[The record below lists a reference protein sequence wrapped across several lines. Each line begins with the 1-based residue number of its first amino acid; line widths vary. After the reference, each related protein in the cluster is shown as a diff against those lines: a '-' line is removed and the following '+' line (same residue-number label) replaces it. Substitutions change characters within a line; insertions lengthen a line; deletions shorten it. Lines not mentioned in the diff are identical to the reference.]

1 MSLVR
6 LCASIFFL
14 LSSLPLFAWRSS
26 LSDTSHNYIELAAL
40 QSSIDRTPF
49 WHQANQFG
57 IVPREGSV
65 ISLRAGVDKLWTLS
79 TKSLATNRWKA
90 GFGMEA
96 VGNTFL
102 YNKPGISTKSGI
114 LLPQAY
120 GTVRHGNWELY
131 AGRKKQY
138 IGLADSTLGTGS
150 YAWSGNALPIPK
162 VQLGL
167 TQFTTVPYTHG
178 WLAVQG
184 FVAHGWF
191 ENNRP
196 ITKDLKFHQKALYF
210 RLANPNG
217 NLKLYGGMN
226 HQAQWGGKTPYETT
240 ESQMPNRF
248 SDFLR
253 VVIGDPFSP
262 PADSSYHSFDNA
274 RVGNHLGTVDLGLEL
289 EGYGV
294 TWFLYRQNIYEDGS
308 LFRLKN
314 IKDGLNGIRIR
325 RKNFYGANFELAEG
339 LFEILYTKNQA
350 GTEFI
355 FNQGVFGRDN
365 YFNHAQVRDGWS
377 YYDRTIG
384 TPFIPPTTDTSPL
397 WPAYSYTSNNRVW
410 VLHLGLKGTFFQ
422 KYVWS
427 TKLSYSSNAGTYDL
441 PFKAEPTQFSGLL
454 TIKRKVGWLGGN
466 TFLQGSIATDVG
478 ELYRN
483 STGFMLSIRKE
494 GLF

>member
-6 LCASIFFL
+6 LCAFIFFL
-14 LSSLPLFAWRSS
+14 LSFLPSLAWRSS
-26 LSDTSHNYIELAAL
+26 LPDTSRNYIELAAL

-49 WHQANQFG
+49 WLQANQFG
-57 IVPREGSV
+57 VVPRGGSV
-65 ISLRAGVDKLWTLS
+65 ISIRAGVDRLWSLS
-79 TKSLATNRWKA
+79 SRSSATNEWQA
-90 GFGMEA
+90 GFGVEA
-96 VGNTFL
+96 VGNTFFS
-102 YNKPGISTKSGI
+102 NKSNI

-120 GTVRHGNWELY
+120 GTVRYGNWELY

-167 TQFTTVPYTHG
+167 TQFTTVPLTRG

-184 FVAHGWF
+184 FIAHGWF
-191 ENNRP
+191 ENSRP

-210 RLANPNG
+210 RLAKPSG
-217 NLKLYGGMN
+217 HLRFYGGIN
-226 HQAQWGGKTPYETT
+226 HQAQWGGKTPYETLNN
-240 ESQMPNRF
+240 QMPNRF

-253 VVIGDPFSP
+253 VLIGDPFSP
-262 PADSSYHSFDNA
+262 PADSSYYFFDEA
-274 RVGNHLGTVDLGLEL
+274 RVGNHLGSLDVGFEV

-308 LFRLKN
+308 LFRLEN

-325 RKNFYGANFELAEG
+325 RKNHYGSNVELTEG
-339 LFEILYTKNQA
+339 LFEILYTKNQS
-350 GTEFI
+350 GTQFI
-355 FNQGVFGRDN
+355 FNRGIFGRDN

-377 YYDRTIG
+377 YFDRTIG
-384 TPFIPPTTDTSPL
+384 TPFIPPTSDTSPL

-410 VLHLGLKGTFFQ
+410 VLHLGLKGTFLQ

-441 PFKAEPTQFSGLL
+441 PFESAPTQFSGLL
-454 TIKRKVGWLGGN
+454 TIQRKVDWLGSN
-466 TFLQGSIATDVG
+466 TFIQGTIATDAG
-478 ELYRN
+478 KLYRN